1 MERSYMSPFWRLE
14 FLGGL
19 LDFFEKVCSF
29 EQWDKLLDTE
39 GFGDV

>member
-1 MERSYMSPFWRLE
+1 MSPFWRLE

-19 LDFFEKVCSF
+19 LDFFFEKVCTF
-29 EQWDKLLDTE
+29 EQLDKLLDTE